1 MQYLRL
7 LLIDRKNMSGIT
19 RLDVDLSGS
28 QHLIL
33 GSNGSGKS
41 NFLRELSGLPPD
53 ANLYGP
59 NGQKSIWYKLDNGD
73 VIEFTSYPNQ
83 RKPHQVYLNDN
94 RDVNLNVS
102 GTQTEQRELVKRYT
116 GVTQVYFDLFILG
129 KISFSETKPSLR
141 RMLFD
146 DMSNASYD
154 YAMAVYTRVKDGHKE
169 HQAVVKH
176 LTKRLVELNNQKLDE
191 HDIARLEQELEQT
204 DKELADW
211 FELRKR
217 DTRDVETIKSE
228 MSVIARE
235 NRGRVNNL
243 LRWFEKLEDD
253 LDTPAKVKEKIAGVQ
268 GEVKSIREQISTLDI
283 ELTKLKRGLRYDSKS
298 KEALTVQM
306 TQIDEVLSTLED
318 GEYTEYLSQI
328 DQLPNLDDFTESV
341 SQLQSSLQMLTDDE
355 ADQFDKVRYDE
366 LLLQMKELKGQD
378 SRIDKE
384 IAEYQAAIDHEAA
397 HASEDGV
404 TCPNCG
410 TYHFPFKGSVSVD
423 SLKDALGVAY
433 ELKSGLESNLAALEP
448 ILMAAEA
455 YLAERKH
462 VATLIKAIPLVAKW
476 WLHHNLSLTQ
486 PTKASRALTV
496 LVRDVGVR
504 HQYIDCHTRR
514 SHVQRQLDL
523 HSDMDATREAEY
535 RQRVTDVDAELNT
548 AHARLAHA
556 LDVIRI
562 YIEYGKTLSKRLQD
576 AKELEDSHVALERL
590 HHELQES
597 LAADIVNAH
606 LSHLNK
612 KRSEIF
618 NAVNAARNN
627 AENIL
632 QVTRELRKE
641 EETTLDHLTLMKAL
655 SPVDGVIAEG
665 MLGFIQHFVDEM
677 NYSISKLW
685 VDPLTITP
693 CLLSDSGVELDYL
706 FPVRTLH
713 ESPEDVSVCS
723 SGQKEIIDL
732 AFREAGMQCLQL
744 STHPI
749 LFDEW
754 GVRMDN
760 VHKQRTAVLLG
771 SLTEQTS
778 HDQIVM
784 VSHQNVVHDSFTD
797 IMRLVLCDKNIDIDG
812 EYNTHVYIER

>member
-1 MQYLRL
+1 
-7 LLIDRKNMSGIT
+7 
-19 RLDVDLSGS
+19 
-28 QHLIL
+28 
-33 GSNGSGKS
+33 
-41 NFLRELSGLPPD
+41 
-53 ANLYGP
+53 
-59 NGQKSIWYKLDNGD
+59 
-73 VIEFTSYPNQ
+73 
-83 RKPHQVYLNDN
+83 
-94 RDVNLNVS
+94 
-102 GTQTEQRELVKRYT
+102 
-116 GVTQVYFDLFILG
+116 
-129 KISFSETKPSLR
+129 
-141 RMLFD
+141 
-146 DMSNASYD
+146 
-154 YAMAVYTRVKDGHKE
+154 VKDGHKE

-268 GEVKSIREQISTLDI
+268 GEVKGIREQISTLDI

-355 ADQFDKVRYDE
+355 ADQFDKARYDE

-378 SRIDKE
+378 SQIDKE

-423 SLKDALGVAY
+423 SLKDALRVAY

-486 PTKASRALTV
+486 PTKAS
-496 LVRDVGVR
+496 
-504 HQYIDCHTRR
+504 
-514 SHVQRQLDL
+514 
-523 HSDMDATREAEY
+523 
-535 RQRVTDVDAELNT
+535 
-548 AHARLAHA
+548 
-556 LDVIRI
+556 
-562 YIEYGKTLSKRLQD
+562 
-576 AKELEDSHVALERL
+576 
-590 HHELQES
+590 
-597 LAADIVNAH
+597 
-606 LSHLNK
+606 
-612 KRSEIF
+612 
-618 NAVNAARNN
+618 
-627 AENIL
+627 
-632 QVTRELRKE
+632 
-641 EETTLDHLTLMKAL
+641 
-655 SPVDGVIAEG
+655 
-665 MLGFIQHFVDEM
+665 
-677 NYSISKLW
+677 
-685 VDPLTITP
+685 
-693 CLLSDSGVELDYL
+693 
-706 FPVRTLH
+706 
-713 ESPEDVSVCS
+713 
-723 SGQKEIIDL
+723 
-732 AFREAGMQCLQL
+732 
-744 STHPI
+744 
-749 LFDEW
+749 
-754 GVRMDN
+754 
-760 VHKQRTAVLLG
+760 LLG
-771 SLTEQTS
+771 VFQEQ
-778 HDQIVM
+778 
-784 VSHQNVVHDSFTD
+784 
-797 IMRLVLCDKNIDIDG
+797 NIHG
-812 EYNTHVYIER
+812 AV